1 VCVFRG
7 YANKAALPRRRA
19 NGAVGTSC
27 SKAAPRRCQVPTWN
41 SWNRFGKGKGCSKG
55 AAPSPEGAGGKK
67 RRIDSLRARQAGP
80 LFIACGSYVDA
91 RPMAKRDR
99 AARKIAADMVDQL
112 DAKGLA
118 ECQPERTHERVEEG
132 LGWFTSD

>member
-1 VCVFRG
+1 MQG
-7 YANKAALPRRRA
+7 PRKLFGQGLNEFGTGLERERAVPRERLRRQK
-19 NGAVGTSC
+19 V
-27 SKAAPRRCQVPTWN
+27 Q
-41 SWNRFGKGKGCSKG
+41 
-55 AAPSPEGAGGKK
+55 GKK
-67 RRIDSLRARQAGP
+67 KEEVVIDSLRARQAGP

-91 RPMAKRDR
+91 RPMAKTDR

>member
-1 VCVFRG
+1 MQTKQRCLGDGQTVRLEHPVPRPPQGGAKFQRG
-7 YANKAALPRRRA
+7 T
-19 NGAVGTSC
+19 VGTGLERER
-27 SKAAPRRCQVPTWN
+27 AVPRERLRRQKVQ
-41 SWNRFGKGKGCSKG
+41 G
-55 AAPSPEGAGGKK
+55 EKK
-67 RRIDSLRARQAGP
+67 EEVVIDSLRARQAGP